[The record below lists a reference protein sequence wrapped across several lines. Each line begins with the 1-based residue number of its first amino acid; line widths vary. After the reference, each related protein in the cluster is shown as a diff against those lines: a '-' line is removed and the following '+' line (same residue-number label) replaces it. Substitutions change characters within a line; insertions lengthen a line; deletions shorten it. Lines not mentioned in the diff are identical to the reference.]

1 MKTLL
6 GIILSSFVFVF
17 AGCNEENNGGNH
29 EISGKLVQYSGCGGF
44 KSARSAPAS
53 RDTLSCVEYNF
64 DKTTGKLTLLHLKTG
79 FNCCPESL
87 MCKISV
93 HKDTI
98 IFEESELKVGCKCNC
113 LFDME
118 IEVNGVEAK
127 DYWIRFIEPYAL
139 DQPKLVFKVSLSK
152 TTTGKFCVART
163 RYPWG

>member
-1 MKTLL
+1 MRTFL
-6 GIILSSFVFVF
+6 GIILSSFVFVS
-17 AGCNEENNGGNH
+17 AGCNEENNGNNH

-44 KSARSAPAS
+44 KSARSMPAS
-53 RDTLSCVEYNF
+53 TDTLSCVDYSF
-64 DKTTGKLTLLHLKTG
+64 DKTTGKLTLLHRKTG

-93 HKDTI
+93 NKDTI
-98 IFEESELKVGCKCNC
+98 ILEESEKKAGCKCNC

-139 DQPKLVFKVSLSK
+139 YQPKLIFKISLSK
-152 TTTGKFCVART
+152 TTTGSYCVSRKK
-163 RYPWG
+163 YPWG